1 MKILIFALKSV
12 NVGASA
18 LAPIFGAFFIIF
30 SSSSA
35 SAQDLAFGMD
45 NITVGNCEMQVYV
58 AEDPYQKASGMLG
71 FTDSTFL
78 RDGMLFISTG
88 KAKTH
93 YYHTVGMEM
102 DIMIMGLLKTGD
114 NAAYKLAGQPIKA
127 PAGIDMIKVF
137 GMEVL
142 EIPMKKYNET
152 FKGCLNVQGIDK

>member
-1 MKILIFALKSV
+1 MKILILALKNV

-18 LAPIFGAFFIIF
+18 LASIFGAFFIIF
-30 SSSSA
+30 SGSPA
-35 SAQDLAFGMD
+35 SAQDLAFGTD

-58 AEDPYQKASGMLG
+58 ADDPYQKASGMLG

-78 RDGMLFISTG
+78 LDGMVFISAG

-93 YYHTVGMEM
+93 YYHTVGMKM

-114 NAAYKLAGQPIKA
+114 NTYKLAGQPIKA

-137 GMEVL
+137 GLEVL
-142 EIPMKKYNET
+142 EIPMKKYDET
-152 FKGCLNVQGIDK
+152 FKGCLNVKGIDK